1 MIKLSDSELQTRLA
15 QVKLFAID
23 VDGVLTDGGLY
34 YTESGE
40 ELKKFNVKDGLGL
53 RRVLE
58 AGIEVAFVS
67 ANQSRSTLHR
77 AKKLGIVHALIG
89 VSDKLAV
96 LQNLCKE
103 LNVSLTQVAYV
114 GDDLVDL
121 PILESVGVPIAVA
134 DAVSAVQTI
143 AVYIT
148 QKTGGNGAV
157 REVCDLLLE
166 SISPYQNR
174 PDCDPAR

>member
-1 MIKLSDSELQTRLA
+1 MVLTEAEFQTRLA

-40 ELKKFNVKDGLGL
+40 ELKKFNIKDGLGL

-58 AGIEVAFVS
+58 AGIEVAFIS
-67 ANQSRSTLHR
+67 ANHSRSTLHR

-89 VSDKLAV
+89 VSNKLDV
-96 LQNLCKE
+96 LQDLCKS
-103 LNVSLTQVAYV
+103 LNLSLAEVAYI
-114 GDDLVDL
+114 GDDLVDI
-121 PILESVGVPIAVA
+121 PILERVGVPIAVA
-134 DAVSAVQTI
+134 DAVPAVQAI

-157 REVCDLLLE
+157 REVCDRLE
-166 SISPYQNR
+166 QTRQRDR
-174 PDCDPAR
+174 PMR